1 MFRAAVVQ
9 TWSYCGGSDP
19 VKTSLR
25 GVSTRAEMRTNDCE
39 VGTAVET
46 TTGLKTPP
54 LRWVVM
60 AAAAQMA
67 SALLPEAQAEAEKR
81 P

>member
-1 MFRAAVVQ
+1 MFGTAVVR
-9 TWSYCGGSDP
+9 TWTYSGGLDP
-19 VKTSLR
+19 VKTFRR
-25 GVSTRAEMRTNDCE
+25 GASTRAEMPTNDCE

-60 AAAAQMA
+60 APAQMT
-67 SALLPEAQAEAEKR
+67 SALLLEAQAQKG